1 MTAPI
6 APYATALAPAIDPAV
21 LHGIQRASQATATDF
36 GLLMAQAA
44 QESGFH
50 ADAKSATSSAAGLY
64 QFTDSTWLD
73 MVRRFGAKYGAGQWA
88 QQIGQDANGKTVV
101 SDSATRQK
109 ILALRQDP
117 ALSAALAGEYTKLNQ
132 AEVEHALGHPLR
144 RADLYMAHFLG
155 ASGASAFLK
164 AVETKGNVA
173 AADLLPEAAA
183 ANKGIFFDA
192 QTGQARSVADIYH
205 SLAGKIEKMAAEL
218 ASFASA
224 GANTATA
231 QSAPS
236 GASSSSPAMQGS
248 GAASSLGHAL
258 HWSADQV
265 SGAVLNLLNIVALAA
280 LKLTGSESPA
290 PDAIVAPVPAKD
302 RRSI

>member
-1 MTAPI
+1 MAAPI
-6 APYATALAPAIDPAV
+6 APHPAALAQAIDPSI

-88 QQIGQDANGKTVV
+88 QQIGQDGAGKAIV
-101 SDSATRQK
+101 SDLATRQK

-117 ALSAALAGEYTKLNQ
+117 GLSAALAGEYTKLNQ
-132 AEVEHALGHPLR
+132 AEVQQALGHPLR

-155 ASGASAFLK
+155 ASGASTFLK
-164 AVETKGNVA
+164 AVETKGDVA

-192 QTGQARSVADIYH
+192 QTGKARSVADIYH
-205 SLAGKIEKMAAEL
+205 SLAGKIEKMAADL
-218 ASFASA
+218 SGFAAS
-224 GANTATA
+224 GANPVPAQGVHGDAT
-231 QSAPS
+231 P
-236 GASSSSPAMQGS
+236 SPATS
-248 GAASSLGHAL
+248 DIGATSSLGHAL
-258 HWSADQV
+258 NWSADQV
-265 SGAVLNLLNIVALAA
+265 SGAILSLLNIVALAA
-280 LKLTGSESPA
+280 LKLSGSESSA
-290 PDAIVAPVPAKD
+290 PDAVLAPDPAKE